1 MYDRGFYLFPHDKQ
15 GMVKVIGFC
24 LFLLDDEVNINKL
37 DGKKKIHIGKIDKI
51 FKVNQCSEK

>member
-1 MYDRGFYLFPHDKQ
+1 MYDRGFYLFPHEKQ

-24 LFLLDDEVNINKL
+24 LFLLDGEVNINKL

-51 FKVNQCSEK
+51 FKVSEF